1 MRGAATLHDTLRE
14 VLLATDE
21 ADAAQWVEVQR
32 AVRRVPTVVHLVEDD
47 CSTDEALAYA
57 RTLWEL
63 GRDDE
68 TDEVLEA
75 VIDAAFGGVDGP
87 TSGRW
92 PQGTRPLGGQGG
104 FVGPGGRRLAQG

>member
-1 MRGAATLHDTLRE
+1 MRGAATLHDTLRD

-21 ADAAQWVEVQR
+21 SDAAQWVEVQR
-32 AVRRVPTVVHLVEDD
+32 AVRHRPAVVHLIEDD

-75 VIDAAFGGVDGP
+75 VLDAAFGGHDLSSAGL
-87 TSGRW
+87 W
-92 PQGTRPLGGQGG
+92 PQGSRPLGSQYALGLGA
-104 FVGPGGRRLAQG
+104 RRLAEG